1 MSKREAVPKHSLL
14 PQEQIFTIFTYW
26 GRFTNCP
33 YETPENPTG
42 IFDAILAGFP
52 LHFIEISVD
61 FAAKRW
67 LKAVKT
73 TVTGDVKNSFGFFNI
88 PFLFAFWQTVMR
100 LSLHRAGSP

>member
-1 MSKREAVPKHSLL
+1 MPAES
-14 PQEQIFTIFTYW
+14 
-26 GRFTNCP
+26 
-33 YETPENPTG
+33 PTG
-42 IFDAILAGFP
+42 IFDAILVGVP

-73 TVTGDVKNSFGFFNI
+73 NVTGDVKNSFGIFNI
-88 PFLFAFWQTVMR
+88 PFLFAFCQTVMR